1 MSKYII
7 LTTCSCS
14 SSWTCS
20 KTQWY
25 NTLHTFNRHCN
36 AWDLWI

>member
-20 KTQWY
+20 KTP
-25 NTLHTFNRHCN
+25 
-36 AWDLWI
+36 